1 MKTEIFQYND
11 NPVSFQLG
19 NGDVMVSATQMAKP
33 FEKRPAKWLELPSTK
48 EFLTTLSTI
57 RKSDS
62 DRLVLT
68 INGGTKERGKGTWF
82 HSDVAIEFARWLS
95 PQFAIWC
102 NDRIKELLK
111 TGIATISNDDEV
123 IMHAM
128 QVLQHRLKLSQEKEA
143 QLQEQNRLQSEELR
157 LSAPKADY
165 YDTVMMSEDAYC
177 TNRIAKELGMSAKTL
192 NRILKERGVQ
202 YKQGGQWLLKHKY
215 QNRGYTKTHTH
226 HFTHSNGELGTTMS
240 TVWTERG
247 REWIHSLL
255 KSKS

>member
-1 MKTEIFQYND
+1 MKTEIFRYNE
-11 NPVSFQLG
+11 NPIAFQSV
-19 NGDVMVSATQMAKP
+19 NGDVMVSATAMAKP
-33 FEKRPAKWLELPSTK
+33 FEKRPAKWLELPSAK
-48 EFLTTLSTI
+48 EFLDTLGAI
-57 RKSDS
+57 RKSD
-62 DRLVLT
+62 RLIVT
-68 INGGTKERGKGTWF
+68 INGKGTWF

-111 TGIATISNDDEV
+111 TGVATISNDDEV

-128 QVLQHRLKLSQEKEA
+128 QVLQNRLKLSQEKEA

-165 YDTVMMSEDAYC
+165 YDKVMMSEDAYC